1 MTPPRVEARGPAA
14 WLRTAAS
21 LLALA
26 AGLVLG
32 GCGSAP
38 PPPSAA
44 LQAATVSSQS
54 AARAWARGDLALART
69 LYERALAGA
78 ESIEDFPLA
87 GATLLNLALVQSRA
101 GDAAGAMARVDRLLA
116 APQRYG
122 ASLQAAAA
130 TRKALLLLDAPDLDA
145 ALDWAGRAEAVC
157 AAPCAQAAALA
168 NLRAHVAWQRAD
180 TAGSARLAEQALAA
194 ATQQAQA
201 AEQANALRQLG
212 RARGALG
219 LAGQAAAD
227 VAQALAIDQRLGLP
241 ERVALDLVTAAEIER
256 QRGRVAAAR
265 EFYDRARVVYLAA
278 GQAASAEAV
287 RAKAAA
293 LGGR

>member
-1 MTPPRVEARGPAA
+1 MTTRFESKAAAA
-14 WLRTAAS
+14 WRRATSA
-21 LLALA
+21 LLPLA
-26 AGLVLG
+26 AGLLLG

-44 LQAATVSSQS
+44 LQAATVNSQS
-54 AARAWARGDLALART
+54 AARAWARGDLALARN

-122 ASLQAAAA
+122 AALQAAAA
-130 TRKALLLLDAPDLDA
+130 TRKALLHLDKPDLEA

-180 TAGSARLAEQALAA
+180 APGSARHAEQALAA

-219 LAGQAAAD
+219 LADQAAAD
-227 VAQALAIDQRLGLP
+227 LVQALAIDQRLGLAD
-241 ERVALDLVTAAEIER
+241 RVALDLVTAAEIER

-265 EFYDRARVVYLAA
+265 EFYDRARVVYLAT
-278 GQAASAEAV
+278 GQAAQAEAV
-287 RAKAAA
+287 RAKLAA
-293 LGGR
+293 LAPL